1 MSKLW
6 KLTHYGNRG
15 KTQTCF
21 STVST
26 ALGKLSMNI
35 ASFPQFPQPLQRHV
49 QFVFLNQKPDI
60 STLVKTGHFYFGWT
74 RRLAGLLATNRNV
87 RFCSK

>member
-6 KLTHYGNRG
+6 KLTHCGNRG

-21 STVST
+21 STVPT
-26 ALGKLSMNI
+26 ALGKLSTNI
-35 ASFPQFPQPLQRHV
+35 ASFPQFPQLIQRHV

-60 STLVKTGHFYFGWT
+60 SILVKTGHFYFGWT
-74 RRLAGLLATNRNV
+74 SWFWGID
-87 RFCSK
+87 FI